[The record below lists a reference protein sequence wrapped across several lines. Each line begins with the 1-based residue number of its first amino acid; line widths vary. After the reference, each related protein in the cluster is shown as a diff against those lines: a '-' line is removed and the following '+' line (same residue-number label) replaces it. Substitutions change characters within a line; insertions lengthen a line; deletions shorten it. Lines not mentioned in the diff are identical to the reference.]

1 MLLEEKIAKE
11 IKDDPLQNRGVRRPA
26 AAREPR
32 AGAAPSITP
41 PVSTV
46 VLPPSYG
53 VTSFLDVS
61 MKTRGARALRPELEV
76 ELERLLLLLLL
87 VAEASEEREAQ
98 DETEASSE
106 MNDGAALTTLE
117 RLDERECIDGRRGTR
132 SWP

>member
-1 MLLEEKIAKE
+1 
-11 IKDDPLQNRGVRRPA
+11 
-26 AAREPR
+26 
-32 AGAAPSITP
+32 
-41 PVSTV
+41 
-46 VLPPSYG
+46 
-53 VTSFLDVS
+53 

-87 VAEASEEREAQ
+87 LVAEASEEREAQ
-98 DETEASSE
+98 DETDASSE